1 MEKFE
6 GAKIVNEPTATTKK
20 VAEKWQAQNQKRK
33 EIVKA
38 KRAKIDVEAR
48 RKKREEEMAGR
59 KSNAEIAAMS
69 EFQSWCQENGIKPT
83 KRAAS
88 KHREEF
94 EAWMEQVS
102 VDSDKDMKEA
112 A

>member
-6 GAKIVNEPTATTKK
+6 GVKIVNEPTATTKK
-20 VAEKWQAQNQKRK
+20 VAEKWQDQNQKRK

-59 KSNAEIAAMS
+59 KTNAEIATMS
-69 EFQSWCQENGIKPT
+69 EFRSWCQENGIKPT

-94 EAWMEQVS
+94 EVWMEQVA